1 MFLNLVSL
9 HLEQGIVLNIR
20 LLEDSR
26 KNLDNIKLYVIFS

>member
-20 LLEDSR
+20 LLEDWR
-26 KNLDNIKLYVIFS
+26 KNLDNIKL